1 MPRNP
6 APAKGRQPP
15 VEPERRAAII
25 AECKEQI
32 LAGWTMDQMAQ
43 HHGVSRVTLHLWF
56 HALGDEYK
64 ALRQTWIDNLL
75 VEAGEK
81 LEDENGDALSLAR
94 ARELFKRMQSA
105 ATLSA
110 TVRKALIINRL
121 R

>member
-1 MPRNP
+1 
-6 APAKGRQPP
+6 
-15 VEPERRAAII
+15 
-25 AECKEQI
+25 
-32 LAGWTMDQMAQ
+32 MDQMAQ

-94 ARELFKRMQSA
+94 ARELFKRACWYAERRDPFRYGAKGLDNQQVAVNVYVNRDGAMIDVTPQ
-105 ATLSA
+105 
-110 TVRKALIINRL
+110 RQALEGDKS
-121 R
+121 